1 MKIAQVSIQPRRS
14 RSREDLL
21 GRIIA
26 DYATRISRYVPLES
40 KLFDSEEEF
49 LEWLARQSGRTSAYV
64 FLLDSRGK
72 QLSSEEFAQTVGQ
85 LRDSGI
91 QHLVFAVGPADG
103 WSENTRAR
111 ANLLLS
117 FGRITLPH
125 QLAAVVLT
133 EQLYRAFTILAG
145 HPYHSGH

>member
-1 MKIAQVSIQPRRS
+1 LVT
-14 RSREDLL
+14 E
-21 GRIIA
+21 
-26 DYATRISRYVPLES
+26 YATRIGRYVSFES
-40 KLFDSEEEF
+40 KFFDTEDEF
-49 LEWLARQSGRTSAYV
+49 LGWLERQSGRTSAYV

-72 QLSSEEFAQTVGQ
+72 QLSSEELAQTIGQ
-85 LRDSGI
+85 LRDSGV

-103 WSENTRAR
+103 WRENTRVR

-125 QLAAVVLT
+125 QLAAVILT

>member
-1 MKIAQVSIQPRRS
+1 MKVDQVSIQPRRS
-14 RSREDLL
+14 RSRDDPA
-21 GRIIA
+21 GHMIA
-26 DYATRISRYVPLES
+26 DYAGRISRYASFES
-40 KLFDSEEEF
+40 KSLDSEDEF
-49 LEWLARQSGRTSAYV
+49 LEWLERQSGRTSAYV
-64 FLLDSRGK
+64 ILLDSRGK
-72 QLSSEEFAQTVGQ
+72 QLSSEELARTIEQ

-91 QHLVFAVGPADG
+91 QRLVFAIGPADG
-103 WSENTRAR
+103 WSGATRTR